1 MDIYHELESNVRG
14 YCRSFPVTFT
24 KAQNAILTDN
34 EGNEYIDFLGGAGT
48 LNYGHNNPVFKKALL
63 EYIESDSITHGLDM
77 HTEAKTAFLQS
88 FNERI
93 LKPRKMK
100 YKVQFT
106 GPTGTNAVEAAL
118 KIARKN
124 TGRQTI
130 VSFTNGFHGVT
141 QGAAAVTAKDSRN
154 GHR

>member
-1 MDIYHELESNVRG
+1 
-14 YCRSFPVTFT
+14 
-24 KAQNAILTDN
+24 
-34 EGNEYIDFLGGAGT
+34 
-48 LNYGHNNPVFKKALL
+48 
-63 EYIESDSITHGLDM
+63 
-77 HTEAKTAFLQS
+77 TEAKTAFLEAFDQH
-88 FNERI
+88 I
-93 LKPRKMK
+93 LQPRKMK

-141 QGAAAVTAKDSRN
+141 QGAAAVTAN
-154 GHR
+154 GYYKAAIGMQLPGVHFIDRKSTRLNSSHVKIS